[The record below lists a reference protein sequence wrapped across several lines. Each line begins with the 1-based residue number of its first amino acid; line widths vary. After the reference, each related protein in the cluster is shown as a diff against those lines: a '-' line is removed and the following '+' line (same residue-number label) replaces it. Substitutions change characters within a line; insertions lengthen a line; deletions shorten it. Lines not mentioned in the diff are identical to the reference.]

1 MAVAVQEPTTDVDFV
16 TGAVVANHRARV
28 EPSVELSLAEIID
41 TPVEVGATRAVMAPD
56 ARTVEV
62 VLDVET
68 PMFAMSEVAWQIQ
81 REGLSLNV
89 LVGLDRLGE
98 AHIELRGAPCTLQGW
113 WIADDDVRFTGYEI
127 P

>member
-28 EPSVELSLAEIID
+28 EPFVELSLAEIID
-41 TPVEVGATRAVMAPD
+41 SPIEVGATRAVMAPE

-62 VLDVET
+62 VVDAET
-68 PMFAMSEVAWQIQ
+68 PLFVMAEVAWQIQ
-81 REGLSLNV
+81 REGLSMNV
-89 LVGLDRLGE
+89 LVALDRLGE
-98 AHIELRGAPCTLQGW
+98 AHGELRGTPCTLQGW

>member
-1 MAVAVQEPTTDVDFV
+1 M
-16 TGAVVANHRARV
+16 
-28 EPSVELSLAEIID
+28 AEIID

-98 AHIELRGAPCTLQGW
+98 AHIELRGTPCTLQGW

>member
-98 AHIELRGAPCTLQGW
+98 AHIELRGIPCTLQGW

>member
-98 AHIELRGAPCTLQGW
+98 AHIQLRGTPCTLLGW